1 MTEPNIAKPSR
12 VLVSVATI
20 ALLSS
25 VLVVGLFLSSSE
37 SQAAVRQEEA
47 SWSPDDCAACH
58 SEAVEAL
65 ATTAHVALDREGAA
79 EKWGAAHSCEACH
92 GDPSEHVDEGFGTEL
107 FNFDSTPMVNAQ
119 RCLTCHSSG
128 HPRFARSEHAKA
140 GLDCSS
146 CHISHP
152 GAEIFAAK
160 AETDVSVE
168 LQGRPSESCAEC
180 HQAAFTQFAFTEHH
194 RLEEGTLECTSC
206 HDPHAPSSQTM
217 LAGFK
222 QEACTECHV
231 DKGGPFVF
239 EHGAQRVEGCVS
251 CHAPHG
257 SPNRHMLNFQ
267 QVAEQCYSCHAFIPG
282 FHSRFTVET
291 QCTSCHATIHGS
303 NLDPA
308 FLK

>member
-1 MTEPNIAKPSR
+1 MTESHLGPSR
-12 VLVSVATI
+12 FLVSLATT
-20 ALLSS
+20 ALLST
-25 VLVVGLFLSSSE
+25 VLIAGFLLSSSE

-47 SWSPDDCAACH
+47 SWSPDDCAVCH
-58 SEAVEAL
+58 AEAVEAL
-65 ATTAHVALDREGAA
+65 ASTAHVALDRKGTA
-79 EKWGAAHSCEACH
+79 EEWGAAHSCEACH
-92 GDPSEHVDEGFGTEL
+92 GDPSEHIDGGGNAL

-119 RCLTCHSSG
+119 RCQPCHSSS

-146 CHISHP
+146 CHVSHP
-152 GAEIFAAK
+152 GAEILAA
-160 AETDVSVE
+160 EVDTDVPAE
-168 LQGRPSESCAEC
+168 LQGRPSATCAEC
-180 HQAAFTQFAFTEHH
+180 HQAAFTQFSFTERH
-194 RLEEGTLECTSC
+194 RIEEGALECTSC
-206 HDPHAPSSQTM
+206 HDPHAPSSRTM

-257 SPNRHMLNFQ
+257 SANRHMLNFQ

-282 FHSRFTVET
+282 FHSRFTAET